1 MTTKITIMK
10 NLLLISLLASGVLF
24 FGCVKHNILPAYTPA
39 FAKDFSVSS
48 FNHTADTVNVGD
60 TVYCTAEGTMSD
72 TVTGQNNI
80 YAYFTVVSS
89 APGSPV
95 YNFGTASS
103 PIKLTKTLGAASNGL
118 YGWTSTI
125 AIVGAT
131 TTPNSKLTI
140 TGNFIY
146 QLSLSSEGNGTASA
160 TDAGVLNKT
169 VFVQ

>member
-1 MTTKITIMK
+1 MNFKITIMK
-10 NLLLISLLASGVLF
+10 KLFLISLLASAAVI
-24 FGCVKHNILPAYTPA
+24 FGCVKHNVLPTFTPA

-48 FNHTADTVNVGD
+48 LNHTTDTVSVGD
-60 TVYCTAEGTMSD
+60 TIYLTAAGTMSD

-80 YAYFTVVSS
+80 YAYFVISSS
-89 APGSPV
+89 AAGAPVFNYGS
-95 YNFGTASS
+95 AAS

-118 YGWTSTI
+118 YGWTATI
-125 AIVGAT
+125 AISGAT
-131 TTPNSKLTI
+131 ATANSKLTI
-140 TGNFIY
+140 TGYFIY